1 MTDKLKELLENE
13 VLGPEV
19 KTALQEAFETKIKL
33 AETQLQVTYAARY
46 AHDKAVLVEAMDNL
60 MQDTIAKELGEF
72 KIDRDAVAR
81 QRAKLAEE
89 TVKIKRELRQKF
101 NEQNSKFMEFVTNQL
116 AEEVKEFHG
125 DRRQALAE
133 RRKMAKQVAA
143 IKESS
148 RKQVAER
155 IGRLEGFILKQL
167 SEEITEFQ
175 IDKKALVEQRLQ
187 LSKLGKKKIQESQ
200 TKLISRSVDLL
211 DKTLNEVIK
220 KELVQWRAD
229 IKSARENNFG
239 RRIFEAFATEYM
251 TSYLSEGSEV
261 KVLKAQLEE
270 SKKQIQT
277 VQKAVKERT
286 ALVESAKK
294 QIQAANDR
302 AQRVVVL
309 NELTTPLS
317 RDKRAVMMEMLADV
331 KTSQL
336 KEAFNRYLPNVVN
349 NGSTQRATNKPQTLS
364 ENAQRTV
371 ATGNRTP
378 LAETVQGVDSSHDSE
393 IGQILYLAG
402 LTNNRE
408 ATEN

>member
-33 AETQLQVTYAARY
+33 AETQLQETYAARY

-101 NEQNSKFMEFVTNQL
+101 NEQKSKFMEFVTNQL
-116 AEEVKEFHG
+116 AEEVKEFHC

>member
-33 AETQLQVTYAARY
+33 AETQLQETYAARY

-302 AQRVVVL
+302 AQRVVV
-309 NELTTPLS
+309 NYASKS
-317 RDKRAVMMEMLADV
+317 RQACSND
-331 KTSQL
+331 
-336 KEAFNRYLPNVVN
+336 
-349 NGSTQRATNKPQTLS
+349 G
-364 ENAQRTV
+364 NASRC
-371 ATGNRTP
+371 
-378 LAETVQGVDSSHDSE
+378 
-393 IGQILYLAG
+393 
-402 LTNNRE
+402 
-408 ATEN
+408 

>member
-1 MTDKLKELLENE
+1 
-13 VLGPEV
+13 
-19 KTALQEAFETKIKL
+19 
-33 AETQLQVTYAARY
+33 
-46 AHDKAVLVEAMDNL
+46 
-60 MQDTIAKELGEF
+60 
-72 KIDRDAVAR
+72 
-81 QRAKLAEE
+81 
-89 TVKIKRELRQKF
+89 
-101 NEQNSKFMEFVTNQL
+101 
-116 AEEVKEFHG
+116 
-125 DRRQALAE
+125 
-133 RRKMAKQVAA
+133 MAKQVAA

>member
-1 MTDKLKELLENE
+1 
-13 VLGPEV
+13 
-19 KTALQEAFETKIKL
+19 
-33 AETQLQVTYAARY
+33 
-46 AHDKAVLVEAMDNL
+46 
-60 MQDTIAKELGEF
+60 
-72 KIDRDAVAR
+72 
-81 QRAKLAEE
+81 
-89 TVKIKRELRQKF
+89 
-101 NEQNSKFMEFVTNQL
+101 
-116 AEEVKEFHG
+116 
-125 DRRQALAE
+125 
-133 RRKMAKQVAA
+133 
-143 IKESS
+143 
-148 RKQVAER
+148 
-155 IGRLEGFILKQL
+155 
-167 SEEITEFQ
+167 
-175 IDKKALVEQRLQ
+175 
-187 LSKLGKKKIQESQ
+187 
-200 TKLISRSVDLL
+200 
-211 DKTLNEVIK
+211 
-220 KELVQWRAD
+220 
-229 IKSARENNFG
+229 
-239 RRIFEAFATEYM
+239 M